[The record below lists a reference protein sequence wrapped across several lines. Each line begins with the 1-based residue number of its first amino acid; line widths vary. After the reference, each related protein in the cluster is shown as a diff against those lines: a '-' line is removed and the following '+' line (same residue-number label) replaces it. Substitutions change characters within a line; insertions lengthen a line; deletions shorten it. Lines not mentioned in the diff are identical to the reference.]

1 MIFKR
6 LNVDKLLDEQNQKN
20 VPTKKSYFIPVFLIS
35 IIASI
40 CIAFIQIKLTILT
53 LFAPAILVML
63 YDPPF
68 TRKRNLFRILLLV
81 YLVVLVGSTILWY
94 VKG

>member
-1 MIFKR
+1 MIFKK
-6 LNVDKLLDEQNQKN
+6 LNIEKLLDDQNEKN
-20 VPTKKSYFIPVFLIS
+20 TPTKKTYFIPVFLVS

-40 CIAFIQIKLTILT
+40 CMAFIQIKLTIII

-68 TRKRNLFRILLLV
+68 VSKKVIFRLLLLA
-81 YLVVLVGSTILWY
+81 YLVVLIGATILWY
-94 VKG
+94 IKG